1 MIFKKKIVKYPDKEI
16 FNLSNI
22 YPVLHLTPHLLNII
36 VTLLWEQK
44 F

>member
-1 MIFKKKIVKYPDKEI
+1 MFLNYPEKEI
-16 FNLSNI
+16 FDLSNI
-22 YPVLHLTPHLLNII
+22 HPVLYLTPHLLNII